1 MKKTLFAGA
10 ARGMIGVALI
20 GVLTAN
26 ERRMGRLLRD
36 PNGHPEG
43 KTMAQLAAETKAAFE
58 KATSDVKAIAEE
70 ALGKAKAGEQLTTSL
85 KERADEALTSIAEL
99 KAAVTEME
107 QKADRRGN
115 SNDRQPS
122 PGEQFVG
129 SDEYKQA
136 FPNGAQPGKNV
147 AIEVKAITSVTTDT
161 DGAAGD
167 LVRSE
172 RVQSPLMM
180 MPDKKLTIRGLV
192 APGQTSSSSVEYVQE
207 TGFTNAAGMTA
218 ETTAKPESSLK
229 FDLKQAPVRKIA
241 HWMLASAE
249 ILADAPALRSMI
261 DYRLRYGLALVE
273 DTQLLKGNGT
283 GQNLLGA
290 KPQAADYVAPIT
302 LADAT
307 KIDVL
312 RLALLQVEL
321 AEYSADGHVLHPT
334 DWAEIELLKDTL
346 GRYIIGNP
354 QGGLAPTLWGRP
366 VVTTVAQTLGEF
378 TVGAWARAAQLFDRM
393 QSQVLVST
401 EDSDNFRKNM
411 VTLLAEERLAFT
423 VYRPEAFVDG
433 AFPTGA

>member
-192 APGQTSSSSVEYVQE
+192 APGQTSSARSNMSR
-207 TGFTNAAGMTA
+207 
-218 ETTAKPESSLK
+218 KP
-229 FDLKQAPVRKIA
+229 
-241 HWMLASAE
+241 AS
-249 ILADAPALRSMI
+249 
-261 DYRLRYGLALVE
+261 
-273 DTQLLKGNGT
+273 
-283 GQNLLGA
+283 
-290 KPQAADYVAPIT
+290 
-302 LADAT
+302 
-307 KIDVL
+307 
-312 RLALLQVEL
+312 
-321 AEYSADGHVLHPT
+321 PT
-334 DWAEIELLKDTL
+334 
-346 GRYIIGNP
+346 P
-354 QGGLAPTLWGRP
+354 QG
-366 VVTTVAQTLGEF
+366 
-378 TVGAWARAAQLFDRM
+378 
-393 QSQVLVST
+393 
-401 EDSDNFRKNM
+401 
-411 VTLLAEERLAFT
+411 
-423 VYRPEAFVDG
+423 
-433 AFPTGA
+433 

>member
-1 MKKTLFAGA
+1 MRKNFLAGVA
-10 ARGMIGVALI
+10 CAMHGAALI
-20 GVLTAN
+20 GRLTDN
-26 ERRMGRLLRD
+26 ERRLGRLLRD
-36 PNGHPEG
+36 PSGHPPGRTAAE
-43 KTMAQLAAETKAAFE
+43 LAAETKAAFE
-58 KATSDVKAIAEE
+58 KATNEVKAIAEE
-70 ALGKAKAGEQLTTSL
+70 ALGKASAGEKLADGL
-85 KERADEALTSIAEL
+85 KERADEALTAIAGL
-99 KAAVTEME
+99 KASMTELE
-107 QKADRRGN
+107 QKADRSGSGN
-115 SNDRQPS
+115 ERQPS
-122 PGEQFVG
+122 PGEQFTD
-129 SDEYKQA
+129 SDEFKQA
-136 FPNGAQPGKNV
+136 FPNGAQPGRNV
-147 AIEVKAITSVTTDT
+147 AIEVKAITSLTTDA
-161 DGAAGD
+161 DGSAGD
-167 LVRSE
+167 MVRAE
-172 RVQSPLMM
+172 RVQSPLAML
-180 MPDKKLTIRGLV
+180 PDRRLTIRGLV
-192 APGQTSSSSVEYVQE
+192 APGQTSSSMVEYVQE

-218 ETTAKPESSLK
+218 EATEKPESSLK
-229 FDLKQAPVRKIA
+229 FDLKQAPVRKVA
-241 HWMLASAE
+241 HWMLASSE

-283 GQNLLGA
+283 GQNLLGV
-290 KPQAADYVAPIT
+290 KPQAADYAAPIT

-366 VVTTVAQTLGEF
+366 VVTTTAQDLGEF

-411 VTLLAEERLAFT
+411 VTMFA
-423 VYRPEAFVDG
+423 
-433 AFPTGA
+433 

>member
-1 MKKTLFAGA
+1 MSRIAFVGL
-10 ARGMIGVALI
+10 ARGIMGASLI
-20 GVLTAN
+20 GRLTIN
-26 ERRMGRLLRD
+26 ERRLGRLLRD
-36 PNGHPEG
+36 PTGHPPGRTTAEI
-43 KTMAQLAAETKAAFE
+43 AAETKAAFE
-58 KATSDVKAIAEE
+58 KATNEVKAIAEE
-70 ALGKAKAGEQLTTSL
+70 ALGKATAGEALTTSL
-85 KERADEALTSIAEL
+85 KERADEALTAIAGL
-99 KAAVTEME
+99 KASMTELE
-107 QKADRRGN
+107 QKADRSGSGN
-115 SNDRQPS
+115 EQQPS
-122 PGEQFVG
+122 PGQQFID
-129 SDEYKQA
+129 SEEYKQA
-136 FPNGAQPGKNV
+136 FPNGAQPGRNV
-147 AIEVKAITSVTTDT
+147 AIEVKAITSLTTDA
-161 DGAAGD
+161 DGSAGD
-167 LVRSE
+167 LVRTE
-172 RVQSPLMM
+172 RVQSPMAM
-180 MPDKKLTIRGLV
+180 MPDRRLTIRSLV
-192 APGQTSSSSVEYVQE
+192 APGQTSSSSIEYVQE
-207 TGFTNAAGMTA
+207 TGFTNGAGMTA

-261 DYRLRYGLALVE
+261 DYRLRYGLAIVE

-283 GQNLLGA
+283 GQNLLGV
-290 KPQAADYVAPIT
+290 KPQAADYAAPIT
-302 LADAT
+302 IADAT

-411 VTLLAEERLAFT
+411 VTLLSEERLAFT

-433 AFPTGA
+433 AFPTG

>member
-1 MKKTLFAGA
+1 
-10 ARGMIGVALI
+10 
-20 GVLTAN
+20 
-26 ERRMGRLLRD
+26 
-36 PNGHPEG
+36 
-43 KTMAQLAAETKAAFE
+43 
-58 KATSDVKAIAEE
+58 
-70 ALGKAKAGEQLTTSL
+70 
-85 KERADEALTSIAEL
+85 
-99 KAAVTEME
+99 
-107 QKADRRGN
+107 
-115 SNDRQPS
+115 
-122 PGEQFVG
+122 
-129 SDEYKQA
+129 
-136 FPNGAQPGKNV
+136 
-147 AIEVKAITSVTTDT
+147 
-161 DGAAGD
+161 
-167 LVRSE
+167 
-172 RVQSPLMM
+172 MM

-218 ETTAKPESSLK
+218 ETTANPESSLK

-283 GQNLLGA
+283 GQNLLGV

-302 LADAT
+302 LAGAT

-433 AFPTGA
+433 AFPAA